1 MIMPEFIQVKMFS
14 STFLVTL
21 DTNTVRQVVG
31 ERDGKRV
38 TRTLEPSVLTRCI
51 LEDARAYAEKSKQS
65 RGVKRVI
72 Q

>member
-1 MIMPEFIQVKMFS
+1 MPEFIQVRMFS

-21 DTNTVRQVVG
+21 DTNTVRQVIG

-38 TRTLEPSVLTRCI
+38 ARVLEPSMLVNTI
-51 LEDARAYAEKSKQS
+51 LAEAREFAKQS
-65 RGVKRVI
+65 KKEGRGVKRVI

>member
-1 MIMPEFIQVKMFS
+1 MPDFIQVKMFS
-14 STFLVTL
+14 SVFLVTL
-21 DTNTVRQVVG
+21 ETNTVRQVIG

-38 TRTLEPSVLTRCI
+38 ARVLEPSMLTKHI
-51 LEDARAYAEKSKQS
+51 LEQAREFANTSMRQE